1 MGALFISEV
10 FMSDKKKFCINCG
23 KEIPASAAFC
33 PICSAYQTDIIPKP
47 APARKKDTEENN
59 IKEDETN
66 LKKTKKDENTY
77 TRTTYNDNPQVQ
89 GLTQVYNKSEQ
100 VNKEIEQLKE
110 KAYKDQPTGLYNRQK
125 LDEIKPLV
133 DKKEIVTFIN
143 IDINN
148 LKKTNDTY
156 GHTKGD
162 ELIKNASDVIKK
174 YCKDDFTFR
183 TGGDEFLI
191 ILFDKDAYKA
201 NDCLKSILDD
211 LEMRKKDSSYGF
223 VPTIAS
229 GIYQKQPGDKFDD
242 IYNKSDR
249 IMYQNKSRQ
258 KEKDNTIQKVKY
270 EAKKREKEDQKHRGP
285 NVAEMEY
292 NSKKKTYNKILH
304 GRIGESIVLIILI
317 IIIIIIKI
325 NFGI

>member
-1 MGALFISEV
+1 MSE
-10 FMSDKKKFCINCG
+10 KKKFCINCG

-59 IKEDETN
+59 QNGDETN
-66 LKKTKKDENTY
+66 LNKTKKEENENTY

-100 VNKEIEQLKE
+100 ENKEIEQLKE

-125 LDEIKPLV
+125 LEEVKPLV

-162 ELIKNASDVIKK
+162 ELIKNASDVIKI
-174 YCKDDFTFR
+174 YSKDDLAFR

-191 ILFDKDAYKA
+191 ILFDKDVYKA
-201 NDCLKSILDD
+201 ADCLKSILDE
-211 LEMRKKDSSYGF
+211 LEVRKKDSSYGF
-223 VPTIAS
+223 VPSIAS
-229 GIYQKQPGDKFDD
+229 GIYQKQPGDSFDD
-242 IYNKSDR
+242 IYNKADR

-258 KEKDNTIQKVKY
+258 KEKEKDNTIPKVKS
-270 EAKKREKEDQKHRGP
+270 EVRKEEKEDQKHRGP
-285 NVAEMEY
+285 NIAEMEY
-292 NSKKKTYNKILH
+292 NSKKKTYVKILH
-304 GRIGESIVLIILI
+304 GRIRESIVLIILI
-317 IIIIIIKI
+317 IIIILIKI
-325 NFGI
+325 HFGI

>member
-1 MGALFISEV
+1 MSE
-10 FMSDKKKFCINCG
+10 KKKFCINCG

-59 IKEDETN
+59 QNGDETN
-66 LKKTKKDENTY
+66 LNKTKKEENENTY

-100 VNKEIEQLKE
+100 ENKEIEQLKE

-125 LDEIKPLV
+125 LEEVKPLV

-162 ELIKNASDVIKK
+162 ELIKNASDAIKI
-174 YCKDDFTFR
+174 YSKDDLAFR

-191 ILFDKDAYKA
+191 ILFDKDVYKA
-201 NDCLKSILDD
+201 ADCLKSILDD
-211 LEMRKKDSSYGF
+211 LEVRKKDSSYGF
-223 VPTIAS
+223 VPSIAS
-229 GIYQKQPGDKFDD
+229 GIYQKQPGDSFDD
-242 IYNKSDR
+242 IYNKADR

-258 KEKDNTIQKVKY
+258 KEKEKDNTIPKVKS
-270 EAKKREKEDQKHRGP
+270 EVRKEEKEDQKHRGP
-285 NVAEMEY
+285 NIAEMEY
-292 NSKKKTYNKILH
+292 NSKKKTYVKILH
-304 GRIGESIVLIILI
+304 GKIRESIVLIILI
-317 IIIIIIKI
+317 IIIILIKI
-325 NFGI
+325 HFGI

>member
-1 MGALFISEV
+1 MSE
-10 FMSDKKKFCINCG
+10 KKKFCINCG

-59 IKEDETN
+59 QNGDETN
-66 LKKTKKDENTY
+66 LNKTKKEENENTY

-100 VNKEIEQLKE
+100 ENKEIEQLKE

-125 LDEIKPLV
+125 LEEVKPLV

-162 ELIKNASDVIKK
+162 ELIKNASDAIKT
-174 YCKDDFTFR
+174 YSKDDLAFR

-191 ILFDKDAYKA
+191 ILFDKDVYKA
-201 NDCLKSILDD
+201 TDCLKSILDD
-211 LEMRKKDSSYGF
+211 LEVRKKDSSYGF
-223 VPTIAS
+223 VPSIAS
-229 GIYQKQPGDKFDD
+229 GIYQKQPGDSFDD
-242 IYNKSDR
+242 IYNKADR

-258 KEKDNTIQKVKY
+258 KEKDNTLPKVKS
-270 EAKKREKEDQKHRGP
+270 EVKKEEKEDQKHRGP
-285 NVAEMEY
+285 NIAEMEY
-292 NSKKKTYNKILH
+292 NSKKKTYVKILH
-304 GRIGESIVLIILI
+304 ERIKASIMLIILI
-317 IIIIIIKI
+317 IIIILIKI
-325 NFGI
+325 HFGI

>member
-1 MGALFISEV
+1 MSE
-10 FMSDKKKFCINCG
+10 KKKFCINCG

-59 IKEDETN
+59 QNGDETN
-66 LKKTKKDENTY
+66 LNKTKKEENENTY

-100 VNKEIEQLKE
+100 ENKEIEQLKE

-125 LDEIKPLV
+125 LEEVKPLV

-162 ELIKNASDVIKK
+162 ELIKNASDAIKR
-174 YCKDDFTFR
+174 YSKDDLAFR

-191 ILFDKDAYKA
+191 ILFDKDVYKA
-201 NDCLKSILDD
+201 ADCLKSILDD
-211 LEMRKKDSSYGF
+211 LEVRKKDSSYGF
-223 VPTIAS
+223 VPSIAS
-229 GIYQKQPGDKFDD
+229 GIYQKQPGDSFDD
-242 IYNKSDR
+242 IYNKADR

-258 KEKDNTIQKVKY
+258 KEKEKEKDNTIPKVKS
-270 EAKKREKEDQKHRGP
+270 EVRKEEKEDQKHRGP
-285 NVAEMEY
+285 NIAEMEY
-292 NSKKKTYNKILH
+292 NSKKKTYVKILH
-304 GRIGESIVLIILI
+304 GRIRESIVLIILI
-317 IIIIIIKI
+317 IIIILIKI
-325 NFGI
+325 HFGI

>member
-1 MGALFISEV
+1 MSE
-10 FMSDKKKFCINCG
+10 KKKFCINCG

-59 IKEDETN
+59 QNGDETN
-66 LKKTKKDENTY
+66 LNKTKKEENENTY

-100 VNKEIEQLKE
+100 ENKEIEQLKE

-125 LDEIKPLV
+125 LEEVKPLV

-162 ELIKNASDVIKK
+162 ELIKNASDAIKI
-174 YCKDDFTFR
+174 YSKDDLAFR

-191 ILFDKDAYKA
+191 ILFDKDVYKA
-201 NDCLKSILDD
+201 ADCLKSILDD
-211 LEMRKKDSSYGF
+211 LEVRKKDSSYGF
-223 VPTIAS
+223 VPSIAS
-229 GIYQKQPGDKFDD
+229 GIYQKQPGDSFDD
-242 IYNKSDR
+242 IYNKADR

-258 KEKDNTIQKVKY
+258 KEKEKDNTIPKVKS
-270 EAKKREKEDQKHRGP
+270 EVRKEEKEDQKHRGP
-285 NVAEMEY
+285 NIAEMEY
-292 NSKKKTYNKILH
+292 NSKKKTYVKILH
-304 GRIGESIVLIILI
+304 GRIRESIVLIILI
-317 IIIIIIKI
+317 IIIILIKI
-325 NFGI
+325 HFGI

>member
-1 MGALFISEV
+1 MSE
-10 FMSDKKKFCINCG
+10 KKKFCINCG

-59 IKEDETN
+59 QNGDETN
-66 LKKTKKDENTY
+66 LNKTKKEENENTY

-100 VNKEIEQLKE
+100 ENKEIEQLKE

-125 LDEIKPLV
+125 LEEVKPLV

-162 ELIKNASDVIKK
+162 ELIKNASDAIKI
-174 YCKDDFTFR
+174 YSKDDLAFR

-191 ILFDKDAYKA
+191 ILFDKDVYKA
-201 NDCLKSILDD
+201 ADCLKSILDD
-211 LEMRKKDSSYGF
+211 LEVRKKDSSYGF
-223 VPTIAS
+223 VPSIAS
-229 GIYQKQPGDKFDD
+229 GIYQKQPGDSFDD
-242 IYNKSDR
+242 IYNKADR

-258 KEKDNTIQKVKY
+258 KEKEKEKDNTILKVKS
-270 EAKKREKEDQKHRGP
+270 EVRKEEKEDQKHRGP
-285 NVAEMEY
+285 NIAEMEY
-292 NSKKKTYNKILH
+292 NSKKKTYVKILH
-304 GRIGESIVLIILI
+304 GRIRESIVLIILI
-317 IIIIIIKI
+317 IIIILIKI
-325 NFGI
+325 HFGI

>member
-1 MGALFISEV
+1 MSE
-10 FMSDKKKFCINCG
+10 KKKFCINCG

-59 IKEDETN
+59 QNGDETN
-66 LKKTKKDENTY
+66 LNKTKKEENENTY

-100 VNKEIEQLKE
+100 ENKEIEQLKE

-125 LDEIKPLV
+125 LEEVKPLV

-162 ELIKNASDVIKK
+162 ELIKNASDAIKI
-174 YCKDDFTFR
+174 YSKDDLAFR

-191 ILFDKDAYKA
+191 ILFDKDVYKA
-201 NDCLKSILDD
+201 ADCLKSILDD
-211 LEMRKKDSSYGF
+211 LEVRKKDSSYGF
-223 VPTIAS
+223 VPSIAS
-229 GIYQKQPGDKFDD
+229 GIYQKQPGDSFDD
-242 IYNKSDR
+242 IYNKADR

-258 KEKDNTIQKVKY
+258 KEKEKEKDNTIPKVKS
-270 EAKKREKEDQKHRGP
+270 EVRKEEKEDQKHRGP
-285 NVAEMEY
+285 NIAEMEY
-292 NSKKKTYNKILH
+292 NSKKKTYVKILH
-304 GRIGESIVLIILI
+304 GRIRESIVLIILI
-317 IIIIIIKI
+317 IIIILIKI
-325 NFGI
+325 HFGI